1 MGDVYIHHLTL
12 IFKILRVYISGLGM
26 QFQKERIIYVPRLD
40 VQFQKA
46 RIIALFFKIKKKK
59 KQLHEMSFEKK
70 ILS

>member
-1 MGDVYIHHLTL
+1 
-12 IFKILRVYISGLGM
+12 M

-59 KQLHEMSFEKK
+59 QLHEMSFEKK

>member
-1 MGDVYIHHLTL
+1 
-12 IFKILRVYISGLGM
+12 M

-59 KQLHEMSFEKK
+59 NNFMK
-70 ILS
+70 

>member
-12 IFKILRVYISGLGM
+12 TFKMLRVYISGLGM
-26 QFQKERIIYVPRLD
+26 QFQKERIIYVPRRD

-59 KQLHEMSFEKK
+59 LHEMSFKK
-70 ILS
+70 KMLS